1 MSIVFLLSVF
11 PLLYTTKTEKK
22 AERRLTLCKVSE
34 SIFLFFLLFS
44 LQNIE
49 DIVMKVYLFD
59 ICAKFFG
66 FQFES
71 RYISVF

>member
-1 MSIVFLLSVF
+1 M
-11 PLLYTTKTEKK
+11 
-22 AERRLTLCKVSE
+22 LCKVSE

-66 FQFES
+66 FQFKS